1 MSSMRMALVISGGG
15 SKGAFAVGA
24 LKYLMGTVGLNF
36 DVFAGT
42 STGALIAPLLA
53 ARGSAALPELEQEYT
68 TVRTPD
74 ILRERQPPERA
85 LVSSSVYTTEPL
97 ALRIGR
103 RITPEVFATL
113 AGSPRQLFIT
123 TVNLRTGGLVYF
135 QTGPAV
141 PRVTDADVVSV
152 RDRDTLM
159 RAILASASIPVL
171 MNPVP
176 ISVGGGP
183 SDPHADGGVR
193 EYAPVQV
200 AIDAGATDIVCIAL
214 APRERGPARERLDRL
229 TGVAQRTVD
238 VLTEEVGENDLRL
251 AQIYTQGNWYL
262 HAVRERQ
269 PPERALVSSSIY
281 TTEPLALR
289 IGRRIT
295 PQVFATLAGSPR
307 QLFVTTV
314 NLRTG
319 RLVYFQTGP
328 AVARVT
334 DADVVSVRDR
344 DTLMRAILASAS
356 IPVLMNP
363 VPISVGG
370 GPSDPH

>member
-1 MSSMRMALVISGGG
+1 MSSVRTALVISGGG

-24 LKYLMGTVGLNF
+24 LKYLMGTLGLTF

-53 ARGSAALPELEQEYT
+53 AKGSAALPELEHEYT

-97 ALRIGR
+97 ALRIG
-103 RITPEVFATL
+103 
-113 AGSPRQLFIT
+113 Q
-123 TVNLRTGGLVYF
+123 
-135 QTGPAV
+135 
-141 PRVTDADVVSV
+141 
-152 RDRDTLM
+152 
-159 RAILASASIPVL
+159 
-171 MNPVP
+171 
-176 ISVGGGP
+176 
-183 SDPHADGGVR
+183 
-193 EYAPVQV
+193 
-200 AIDAGATDIVCIAL
+200 
-214 APRERGPARERLDRL
+214 
-229 TGVAQRTVD
+229 
-238 VLTEEVGENDLRL
+238 
-251 AQIYTQGNWYL
+251 
-262 HAVRERQ
+262 
-269 PPERALVSSSIY
+269 
-281 TTEPLALR
+281 
-289 IGRRIT
+289 RIT

-344 DTLMRAILASAS
+344 DTLMRGMLASAS
-356 IPVLMNP
+356 IPVLMTP

-370 GPSDPH
+370 GPSDPHVDGGVREYAPVQVAIDAGATDIVCIALAPRERGPARERLDRLTGVAQRTVDVLTEEIGENDLRLAQVYTQGNWYLHAVRERLARDFGLTPAQVESAFSPPNAVNPFTGTRAVTLRILRPLRRLDGETLGFDPATMRANLAYGFEVARTQWPTGVMV